1 MARRLS
7 PAERP
12 RDLVGFAPVR
22 RPLAILALTA
32 VLGGTAL
39 AASGCGVQSGVA
51 GSGQADLANGKKL
64 FTATCGGCHTLADAG
79 TKGVIGPNLDDAYL
93 QPRLNGFQNTSFEA
107 LVREQIQLG
116 FPLARPAPMPAGLL
130 SGQNAQDVAA
140 YVASVAAVSLA
151 KQQ

>member
-1 MARRLS
+1 M
-7 PAERP
+7 
-12 RDLVGFAPVR
+12 R

-51 GSGQADLANGKKL
+51 ASGQANLANGKTL
-64 FTATCGGCHTLADAG
+64 FTSTCGGCHTLADAG

-93 QPRLNGFQNTSFEA
+93 QPRMSGFNDTSFEA

-116 FPLARPAPMPAGLL
+116 FPLASPTPMPPGLL